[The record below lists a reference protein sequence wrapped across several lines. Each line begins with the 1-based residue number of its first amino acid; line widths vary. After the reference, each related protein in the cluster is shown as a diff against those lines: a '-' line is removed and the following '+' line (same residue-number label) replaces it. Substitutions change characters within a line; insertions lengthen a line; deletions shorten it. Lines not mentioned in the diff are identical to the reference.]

1 MIKDILHISAKIW
14 QFLYKLFN
22 QKKTMKK
29 LISKIEA
36 WVAGAKETAKNDI
49 NKVIAWLNKLPADID
64 AAKAELTKLEEEAP
78 AWAKEIESFLNEA
91 LILLPSGIVKTLIA
105 SILANIQNIANNIP
119 EPAPA
124 PAPAEA
130 AAPATTGT
138 PSKAA
143 LLTMLNNISES
154 ANNILK
160 VAPIAN
166 SNVTAIRSMVTNA
179 TALVDKVIEEAQTA

>member
-124 PAPAEA
+124 PAPAA
-130 AAPATTGT
+130 ASTTTGKET

-143 LLTMLNNISES
+143 LLLALNNISES

>member
-29 LISKIEA
+29 FISKIEA

-124 PAPAEA
+124 PAPAA
-130 AAPATTGT
+130 ASTTTGKET

-143 LLTMLNNISES
+143 LLLALNNISES

>member
-1 MIKDILHISAKIW
+1 
-14 QFLYKLFN
+14 
-22 QKKTMKK
+22 MKK

-124 PAPAEA
+124 PAPAA
-130 AAPATTGT
+130 ASTTTGKET

-143 LLTMLNNISES
+143 LLLALNNISES

>member
-124 PAPAEA
+124 PAPAA
-130 AAPATTGT
+130 ASTTTGKET

-143 LLTMLNNISES
+143 LLLALNNISES

-179 TALVDKVIEEAQTA
+179 TALVEKVIEEALTA

>member
-78 AWAKEIESFLNEA
+78 AWAKEIESFFNEA

-124 PAPAEA
+124 PAPAA
-130 AAPATTGT
+130 ASTTTGKET

-143 LLTMLNNISES
+143 LLLALNNISES